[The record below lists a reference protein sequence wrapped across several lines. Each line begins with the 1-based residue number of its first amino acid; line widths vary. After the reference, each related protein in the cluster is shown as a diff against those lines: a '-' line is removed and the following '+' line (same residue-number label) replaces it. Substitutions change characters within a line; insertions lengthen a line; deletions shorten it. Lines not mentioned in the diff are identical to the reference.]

1 MGQKSAKS
9 ADAPAS
15 DIEAE
20 IKAAGDE
27 PDETLDVARIALAF
41 AQADQPGKDRAPYD
55 AHLADMVDAARKSVV
70 KATPAQMSDVGMVA
84 SVLANIVSGRFGYRG
99 DEQNYDDLKNA
110 DLMHVIDRK
119 KGLPVTLGVLYLHL
133 GRALGL
139 DIAGLNFPGHFV
151 LHLQIGAEA
160 TIIDPFNRGETLSPA
175 DLLNLLRNIEGPD
188 AKLTPEIYA
197 PVSPRDIL
205 LRLQNNILSR
215 ALRAGDHE
223 RARKVVTRMI
233 WLAPDRAG
241 LQFELGRLEVHA
253 GHMGAAA
260 AAFEMCASMAR
271 GEGEWRIADMA
282 DEALRRL
289 KTKLN

>member
-1 MGQKSAKS
+1 MGSKNNKPAE
-9 ADAPAS
+9 APIS
-15 DIEAE
+15 EIEAE
-20 IKAAGDE
+20 IRAAGYE
-27 PDETLDVARIALAF
+27 PDETLDVARVALSF
-41 AQADQPGKDRAPYD
+41 AQADQPDKSRAPYE
-55 AHLADMVDAARKSVV
+55 AHLADMVDAARSSFT
-70 KATPAQMSDVGMVA
+70 KAAPAQMNDAGMVA

-99 DEQNYDDLKNA
+99 DDDNYDDLKNA

-119 KGLPVTLGVLYLHL
+119 KGLPVTLGVLYMHL

-151 LHLQIGAEA
+151 LHLRIGAEA

-188 AKLTPEIYA
+188 AKLSLEVYA

-215 ALRAGDHE
+215 ALRAGDHD
-223 RARKVVTRMI
+223 RARTVVTRMI
-233 WLAPDRAG
+233 WLAPTRAG
-241 LQFELGRLEVHA
+241 LRFELGRLEVHA

-260 AAFEMCASMAR
+260 SAFEICASMAR
-271 GEGEWRIADMA
+271 GEGELRIADMA

>member
-1 MGQKSAKS
+1 MGRKSVKSAE
-9 ADAPAS
+9 APAS
-15 DIEAE
+15 EIEAE
-20 IKAAGDE
+20 IRAAGE
-27 PDETLDVARIALAF
+27 EADETLDVARIALAF
-41 AQADQPGKDRAPYD
+41 AQADRPDKSRAPYE
-55 AHLADMVDAARKSVV
+55 AHLAEMVEAARAGFA
-70 KATPAQMSDVGMVA
+70 KASPAQMSDVGMVTT
-84 SVLANIVSGRFGYRG
+84 VLANIVSGRFGYRG
-99 DEQNYDDLKNA
+99 DTDSYDDLENA

-133 GRALGL
+133 GRALGF
-139 DIAGLNFPGHFV
+139 DISGLNFPGHFV
-151 LHLQIGAEA
+151 LHLRVGSEA
-160 TIIDPFNRGETLSPA
+160 TIIDPFNRGQTLTSA

-188 AKLTPEIYA
+188 AKLSPEIYA

-215 ALRAGDHE
+215 ALRGGDLD
-223 RARKVVTRMI
+223 RARTVVTRMI

-260 AAFEMCASMAR
+260 SAFESCARMAR
-271 GEGEWRIADMA
+271 EEGELRIADMA

-289 KTKLN
+289 KAKLN